1 MFCPRCGGEVD
12 QQAKFC
18 PSCGNDVSQ
27 TTAAQ
32 AQESTADL
40 TELDMVRDALRE
52 EWDVEKELGR
62 GGMAIVFKARDKH
75 LHRDVAIKVL
85 PFSLGF
91 DKQFVERF
99 QREAR
104 TAASLEHPH
113 VIPIYRVGQA
123 GKVIFFVM
131 KFLRGGALS
140 DRLEKR
146 GRLAPA
152 EIRRLLIETAGALG
166 YAHRNGIV
174 HRDVKPDNI
183 MFDEMG
189 NAVVMDFGIAKAA
202 TGSRLTG
209 TGMSIGT
216 PHYMSPEQARAQE
229 LDGRSDVYSL
239 GVVGYQCLTGQVPFD
254 AEDAFSVGYKHIMEP
269 LPIPHLETPEE
280 REVFAIVKRMME
292 KAPDDRFQSA
302 DEVVVALQ
310 GDGGMVGSA
319 ARPSVADVSE
329 LPTAVYTPSAEE
341 LEALRSGG
349 RRMTEPPPPKSSV
362 TKPPTPTTP
371 MPRSQPKAAPAP
383 KKRSGVLVGFFVLLF
398 AGLGGA
404 GGYWYFVLGAE
415 WPLPFMQTSAIESDT
430 ATGPTGDL
438 QTGDSLVALLTLPGD
453 SLRTGDSAAVD
464 TAAAGSGD
472 SVVSVPLPETGTL
485 IVSGMPNRAQLLIN
499 GQPSS
504 DTVVNLGPGS
514 QSVRVTLTGYEDFE
528 DVKPLARGDTVR
540 IAVPALTPLVR
551 RETPPP
557 PPTVDYCAEDP
568 PEYNK
573 DGSCYDRAPRANPR
587 RPVVSLPADATA
599 TQAVLWVKIG
609 ADGAVLRIR
618 RKEQSPVPGFD
629 GLAQRFA
636 ADSVRYTPAQK
647 DGRAVTAWFELP
659 VTGLPR

>member
-1 MFCPRCGGEVD
+1 MFCQRCGGEVD
-12 QQAKFC
+12 QKAKFC

-27 TTAAQ
+27 MTSAAQ

-52 EWDVEKELGR
+52 EWDVEQELGR
-62 GGMAIVFKARDKH
+62 GGMAIVFKARDRH

-104 TAASLEHPH
+104 TAASLEHPN
-113 VIPIYRVGQA
+113 VIPIYRVGQV

-140 DRLEKR
+140 DRLEQR
-146 GRLAPA
+146 GKLPPDD
-152 EIRRLLIETAGALG
+152 IRRLLIETASALG

-183 MFDEMG
+183 MFDELG

-216 PHYMSPEQARAQE
+216 PHYMSPEQARAQD

-239 GVVGYQCLTGQVPFD
+239 GVVGYQCLTGNVPFD

-269 LPIPHLETPEE
+269 LPIPQLQTQDE
-280 REVFAIVKRMME
+280 RDVFAIVQRMME

-302 DEVVVALQ
+302 DEVATVLK
-310 GDGGMVGSA
+310 GGATTSGSA
-319 ARPSVADVSE
+319 VRPSVADVSE
-329 LPTAVYTPSAEE
+329 LPTAVYTPSQEE

-349 RRMTEPPPPKSSV
+349 RRMSEVAPRSPTP
-362 TKPPTPTTP
+362 KPPTPTTP
-371 MPRSQPKAAPAP
+371 MPRSQPKAPPAP
-383 KKRSGVLVGFFVLLF
+383 KKRSGMLVGFFVLLF

-404 GGYWYFVLGAE
+404 GGYWYFVLGAQ
-415 WPLPFMQTSAIESDT
+415 WPLPFMPSAIT
-430 ATGPTGDL
+430 ARDSATVP
-438 QTGDSLVALLTLPGD
+438 QTVLGTDDSTAALLTVVGD
-453 SLRTGDSAAVD
+453 SGAVGDSATVD
-464 TAAAGSGD
+464 DTMTVADD
-472 SVVSVPLPETGTL
+472 SLVSVPLPETGTL
-485 IVSGMPNRAQLLIN
+485 VVSGLPNRAQLLVN
-499 GQPSS
+499 GQPQS
-504 DTVVNLGPGS
+504 DTIVNLGPGS

-540 IAVPALTPLVR
+540 IAVPALTPLAR
-551 RETPPP
+551 REDPPP
-557 PPTVDYCAEDP
+557 PPAVDYCTKDP
-568 PEYNK
+568 PEYNR
-573 DGSCYDRAPRANPR
+573 DGSCYDRAPRPDPR
-587 RPVVSLPADATA
+587 RPTIALPAGATA
-599 TQAVLWVKIG
+599 TQTVLWVKVG
-609 ADGAVLRIR
+609 ADGGVQRIR
-618 RKEQSPVPGFD
+618 RKDPSPVPGFD
-629 GLAQRFA
+629 GRAQRFA
-636 ADSVRYTPAQK
+636 ADNVRYTPAMK
-647 DGRAVTAWFELP
+647 DGRPVTAWFELP
-659 VTGLPR
+659 IAGIPR